1 MVEYGLDDFSQAS
14 ELFTPEDKQ
23 QAISEIKELIKKVDL
38 SNYDLELDGITFLY
52 NDLIHLVDEKL
63 KDLMRI
69 MDLDILNIFA
79 EVNDSYREYV
89 ESFNQPPE
97 NHFRNLSKH
106 SQIEF
111 IKYGTNWSAVW
122 HP

>member
-1 MVEYGLDDFSQAS
+1 MELYGTSFITIITQFVLDHYYAG
-14 ELFTPEDKQ
+14 LP
-23 QAISEIKELIKKVDL
+23 I
-38 SNYDLELDGITFLY
+38 N
-52 NDLIHLVDEKL
+52 LVDERL

-97 NHFRNLSKH
+97 NNSEIISF
-106 SQIEF
+106 
-111 IKYGTNWSAVW
+111 
-122 HP
+122 

>member
-38 SNYDLELDGITFLY
+38 SNYDLELDGTTFLY
-52 NDLIHLVDEKL
+52 NDLIILVDESL

-89 ESFNQPPE
+89 ESFNQLPE
-97 NHFRNLSKH
+97 NNSEIISF
-106 SQIEF
+106 
-111 IKYGTNWSAVW
+111 
-122 HP
+122 

>member
-1 MVEYGLDDFSQAS
+1 MVEYGLDNFSQAS

-52 NDLIHLVDEKL
+52 NDLINLVDERL

-97 NHFRNLSKH
+97 NNSEIISF
-106 SQIEF
+106 
-111 IKYGTNWSAVW
+111 
-122 HP
+122 